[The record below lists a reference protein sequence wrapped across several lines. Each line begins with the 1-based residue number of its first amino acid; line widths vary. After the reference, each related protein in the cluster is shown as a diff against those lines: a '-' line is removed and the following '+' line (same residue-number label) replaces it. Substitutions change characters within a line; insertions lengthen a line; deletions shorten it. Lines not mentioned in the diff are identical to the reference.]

1 MVLSQKEEEVNSWN
15 RIEFELNCINSLKSS
30 LSFRLDTTLTQSSLP
45 VSVSLSLH
53 IIYLVHH
60 TIQIFLRLDIDR
72 RMMLVAYIIMHPHI
86 MFFFFFFRIDV
97 MWCSFFILVQ
107 KQVQVPNWIYSWS
120 TEQQPWSRC
129 GCSVYHGYLWF
140 GKDDR
145 FIVP

>member
-1 MVLSQKEEEVNSWN
+1 MVLSQKEEEEVNSWN

-60 TIQIFLRLDIDR
+60 TIQFFLCLDIDR
-72 RMMLVAYIIMHPHI
+72 RMMLVAYIIMHPYI

-97 MWCSFFILVQ
+97 M
-107 KQVQVPNWIYSWS
+107 
-120 TEQQPWSRC
+120 
-129 GCSVYHGYLWF
+129 
-140 GKDDR
+140 
-145 FIVP
+145 